1 MFPLIVI
8 LLVPEAVTLFLSTS
22 ILKEVITFEQVIL
35 NENPKIFIW
44 KCQNCSF
51 DFFSFNF
58 LTNVWVEKR

>member
-35 NENPKIFIW
+35 NENPKIFI
-44 KCQNCSF
+44 
-51 DFFSFNF
+51 
-58 LTNVWVEKR
+58 